1 MSLGWET
8 LTLQMCCAA
17 GYVIRYVTLIHFTD
31 VGKNVK
37 NVFKLSL
44 NAFDEVSSDW
54 RKWASTLFV
63 HAHFTLPSEWGGVR
77 RGDHDKV

>member
-31 VGKNVK
+31 AGKNVK
-37 NVFKLSL
+37 NAFKLSL
-44 NAFDEVSSDW
+44 NAFDEVSSDCME
-54 RKWASTLFV
+54 KMGIDPVCACTFYIAV
-63 HAHFTLPSEWGGVR
+63 GV
-77 RGDHDKV
+77 GMGQEG